1 MVVTKN
7 SIKIE
12 LEKLKLKKVFPTIN
26 SRKLMSKNNL
36 VQKKCIPCQGGI
48 PPLSEV
54 AAKKF
59 LEQVDGWELVENVKK
74 IQKKFEFKNF
84 VESMEFINKVAEIAE
99 QEQHHPNIKI
109 NYNKVSI
116 ELYTHAINGLSEND
130 FILPAKINNIQ

>member
-1 MVVTKN
+1 
-7 SIKIE
+7 
-12 LEKLKLKKVFPTIN
+12 
-26 SRKLMSKNNL
+26 MSENNL

-99 QEQHHPNIKI
+99 QEGHHPDIFVS
-109 NYNKVSI
+109 YNFVTI
-116 ELYTHAINGLSEND
+116 TIFTHKINGLHEND
-130 FILPAKINNIQ
+130 FILAAKIGQIKS